1 MSITI
6 NEHLT
11 EALKKLGIANLRP
24 QQEAPTEAILDGKD
38 IIVLMPTSGGKSLL
52 YQLPAVM
59 EPGNLTL
66 VISPLKALQLDQVD
80 ALRSKGIRA
89 AVLNSDLSTA
99 EHSSVLEDMTRRG
112 GLLYLA
118 PEQLRSPAVA
128 EALQSCPILT
138 RVAVDEAHILP
149 QAKDDFRKAYGK
161 IGSFI
166 HSLPHRPQVIALTAT
181 ATRNDV
187 SRIRKSLGIPNV
199 ERFRT
204 PLRRDNLHLC
214 INHIDNSKIRK
225 GKRKPSTENVLFQSV
240 ERELS
245 KWDEDGAVIIYCPT
259 VKLVKRL
266 CKWLKA
272 RDYPVGKYHGKMKH
286 AKRKAAQ
293 QAFMRGKKP
302 IMVATN
308 AFGLGIDKPDVRLI
322 IRAGLPLSMD
332 GYVQEI
338 GRAGRDGKRSRC
350 VLFYTKSDFDR
361 NKRILSQ
368 SGGRKAVARRLKR
381 LNALHSLVDSKKCLW
396 RVIEKYFGEKPQK
409 NAKNAVAADKNPC
422 NHDARIY
429 IIQLEILYSTLS
441 IHPAKLK
448 EEYSCLKT
456 IRTARSPTSARR
468 ALTRPCR

>member
-1 MSITI
+1 MPITI

-118 PEQLRSPAVA
+118 PEQLQNMAVA
-128 EALQSCPILT
+128 DALRTANLT
-138 RVAVDEAHILP
+138 RIAVDEAHTL
-149 QAKDDFRKAYGK
+149 
-161 IGSFI
+161 
-166 HSLPHRPQVIALTAT
+166 PQVIALTAT

-187 SRIRKSLGIPNV
+187 SLIRKSLGIPNA

-214 INHIDNSKIRK
+214 INPIDNSKIRK

-322 IRAGLPLSMD
+322 IHAGLPLSMD
-332 GYVQEI
+332 GYTQEI
-338 GRAGRDGKRSRC
+338 GRAGRDGKKSRC

-396 RVIEKYFGEKPQK
+396 RVIEKYFGEKTQK
-409 NAKNAVAADKNPC
+409 KCKKC
-422 NHDARIY
+422 
-429 IIQLEILYSTLS
+429 
-441 IHPAKLK
+441 
-448 EEYSCLKT
+448 
-456 IRTARSPTSARR
+456 
-468 ALTRPCR
+468 CRCRQKSV

>member
-1 MSITI
+1 MHISSK
-6 NEHLT
+6 ECLA
-11 EALKKLGIANLRP
+11 EALQKLGIANLRP
-24 QQEAPTEAILDGKD
+24 QQEAPMEAILNNEDV
-38 IIVLMPTSGGKSLL
+38 IVLMPTSGGKSLL
-52 YQLPAVM
+52 YQLPAVV
-59 EPGNLTL
+59 EHGSLTL

-80 ALRSKGIRA
+80 ALRSKGIHA
-89 AVLNSDLSTA
+89 AVLNSDLSAA
-99 EHSSVLEDMTRRG
+99 EHRDVLEDMTEHG

-138 RVAVDEAHILP
+138 RIAVDEAHILP

-161 IGSFI
+161 VGSFI

-187 SRIRKSLGIPNV
+187 SLIRKSLGIPNA

-214 INHIDNSKIRK
+214 IKNIDNSKIHK

-308 AFGLGIDKPDVRLI
+308 AFGLGIDKPDVRLVI
-322 IRAGLPLSMD
+322 HAGLPLSMD

-338 GRAGRDGKRSRC
+338 GRAGRDGKKSRC
-350 VLFYTKSDFDR
+350 VLFFTKADFER
-361 NKRILSQ
+361 NKRILSH
-368 SGGRKAVARRLKR
+368 SGGNKAIRRKLKR
-381 LNALHSLVDSKKCLW
+381 LNALHGLVDSKKCLW

-409 NAKNAVAADKNPC
+409 KCEKC
-422 NHDARIY
+422 CRCR
-429 IIQLEILYSTLS
+429 
-441 IHPAKLK
+441 LK
-448 EEYSCLKT
+448 SD
-456 IRTARSPTSARR
+456 
-468 ALTRPCR
+468 

>member
-1 MSITI
+1 MNII
-6 NEHLT
+6 QNKVVG
-11 EALKKLGIANLRP
+11 EALTKLGIANLRL
-24 QQEAPTEAILDGKD
+24 QQEAPMEAILNNEDV
-38 IIVLMPTSGGKSLL
+38 IVLMPTSGGKSLL

-59 EPGNLTL
+59 EPGSLTL

-89 AVLNSDLSTA
+89 AVLNSDLSAA
-99 EHSSVLEDMTRRG
+99 EHRDVLEDMTEHG

-138 RVAVDEAHILP
+138 RIAVDEAHILP

-166 HSLPHRPQVIALTAT
+166 DSLPRHPQVIALTAT

-187 SRIRKSLGIPNV
+187 ARIRKSLGIPNA

-214 INHIDNSKIRK
+214 IKNIDNSKIRK

-245 KWDEDGAVIIYCPT
+245 KRDEDGAVIIYCPT

-308 AFGLGIDKPDVRLI
+308 AFGLGIDKPDVRLVI
-322 IRAGLPLSMD
+322 HAGLPLSMD

-338 GRAGRDGKRSRC
+338 GRAGRDGKKSRC
-350 VLFYTKSDFDR
+350 VLFFTKADFER
-361 NKRILSQ
+361 NKRILSH
-368 SGGRKAVARRLKR
+368 SGGNKAIRRKLKR
-381 LNALHSLVDSKKCLW
+381 LNALHGLVDSKKCLW

-409 NAKNAVAADKNPC
+409 KCEKC
-422 NHDARIY
+422 
-429 IIQLEILYSTLS
+429 
-441 IHPAKLK
+441 
-448 EEYSCLKT
+448 
-456 IRTARSPTSARR
+456 
-468 ALTRPCR
+468 CRCRQKSV

>member
-1 MSITI
+1 MV
-6 NEHLT
+6 
-11 EALKKLGIANLRP
+11 LKNTYNLYEGLQKLGITNLRQ
-24 QQEAPTEAILDGKD
+24 QQEAPMQAIFDGKD
-38 IIVLMPTSGGKSLL
+38 AIVLMPTAGGKSLL

-59 EPGNLTL
+59 DAAGKLTL

-89 AVLNSDLSTA
+89 AVLNSDLSAA

-118 PEQLRSPAVA
+118 PEQLQNMAVA
-128 EALQSCPILT
+128 DALRTANLT
-138 RVAVDEAHILP
+138 RIAVDEAHTLP

-161 IGSFI
+161 VGSFI

-181 ATRNDV
+181 ATRKDIA
-187 SRIRKSLGIPNV
+187 RIRKSLNIDNASM
-199 ERFRT
+199 FRT
-204 PLRRDNLHLC
+204 PMRRDNLRLY
-214 INHIDNSKIRK
+214 IKRIDSS
-225 GKRKPSTENVLFQSV
+225 GKTRNGKCSQSIEHTLFQSV

-245 KWDEDGAVIIYCPT
+245 KWDEHGAVIIYCPT

-286 AKRKAAQ
+286 AKRKVAQ
-293 QAFMRGKKP
+293 QAFMGGKKP

-308 AFGLGIDKPDVRLI
+308 AFGLGIDKPDVRLVI
-322 IRAGLPLSMD
+322 HAGLPLSMD

-338 GRAGRDGKRSRC
+338 GRAGRDGKKSRC

-361 NKRILSQ
+361 NKRTLSQ

-381 LNALHSLVDSKKCLW
+381 LNALHGLVDSKKCLW

-409 NAKNAVAADKNPC
+409 KCRKC
-422 NHDARIY
+422 CRCK
-429 IIQLEILYSTLS
+429 S
-441 IHPAKLK
+441 
-448 EEYSCLKT
+448 KT
-456 IRTARSPTSARR
+456 D
-468 ALTRPCR
+468 

>member
-11 EALKKLGIANLRP
+11 EALKKLGIANLRL
-24 QQEAPTEAILDGKD
+24 QQEAPMEAILNNEDV
-38 IIVLMPTSGGKSLL
+38 IVLMPTSGGKSLL

-59 EPGNLTL
+59 EHGSLTL
-66 VISPLKALQLDQVD
+66 VISPLKALQLDQVE
-80 ALRSKGIRA
+80 ALCIKGIRA
-89 AVLNSDLSTA
+89 AVLNSDLSPA
-99 EHSSVLEDMTRRG
+99 EHHAVLEDMTTHG

-118 PEQLRSPAVA
+118 PEQLCNPAVA
-128 EALQSCPILT
+128 DALQSCSILS
-138 RVAVDEAHILP
+138 RIAVDEAHILP

-166 HSLPHRPQVIALTAT
+166 NSLSLHPQVIALTAT
-181 ATRNDV
+181 ATRKDV
-187 SRIRKSLGIPNV
+187 ARIRKSLDIDNASL
-199 ERFRT
+199 FRT

-308 AFGLGIDKPDVRLI
+308 AFGLGIDKPDVRLVI
-322 IRAGLPLSMD
+322 HAGLPLSMD
-332 GYVQEI
+332 GYTQEI
-338 GRAGRDGKRSRC
+338 GRAGRDGKKSRC

-409 NAKNAVAADKNPC
+409 KCKKC
-422 NHDARIY
+422 
-429 IIQLEILYSTLS
+429 
-441 IHPAKLK
+441 
-448 EEYSCLKT
+448 
-456 IRTARSPTSARR
+456 
-468 ALTRPCR
+468 CRCRQKSV

>member
-24 QQEAPTEAILDGKD
+24 QQEAPMEAILNNEDV
-38 IIVLMPTSGGKSLL
+38 IVLMPTSGGKSLL

-59 EPGNLTL
+59 EHGSLTL

-89 AVLNSDLSTA
+89 AVLNSDLSAA

-118 PEQLRSPAVA
+118 PEQLQNMAVA
-128 EALQSCPILT
+128 DALRTANLT
-138 RVAVDEAHILP
+138 RIAVDEAHTLP

-161 IGSFI
+161 VGSFI

-181 ATRNDV
+181 ATLNDV
-187 SRIRKSLGIPNV
+187 SLIRKSLGIPNA

-214 INHIDNSKIRK
+214 IKNIDNSKIRK

-266 CKWLKA
+266 CKWLKT
-272 RDYPVGKYHGKMKH
+272 RDYPVGKYHGKMKR

-308 AFGLGIDKPDVRLI
+308 AFGLGIDKPDVRLVI
-322 IRAGLPLSMD
+322 HAGLPLSMD

-338 GRAGRDGKRSRC
+338 GRAGRDGKKSRC
-350 VLFYTKSDFDR
+350 VLFYAKPDFDR
-361 NKRILSQ
+361 NRRILSR

-381 LNALHSLVDSKKCLW
+381 LHALHDLVDSKKCLW

-409 NAKNAVAADKNPC
+409 KCRKC
-422 NHDARIY
+422 CRCK
-429 IIQLEILYSTLS
+429 S
-441 IHPAKLK
+441 
-448 EEYSCLKT
+448 KT
-456 IRTARSPTSARR
+456 D
-468 ALTRPCR
+468 

>member
-11 EALKKLGIANLRP
+11 EALKKLGIANLRL
-24 QQEAPTEAILDGKD
+24 QQEAPMEAILNNEDV
-38 IIVLMPTSGGKSLL
+38 IVLMPTSGGKSLL

-59 EPGNLTL
+59 EHGSLTL
-66 VISPLKALQLDQVD
+66 VISPLKALQLDQVES
-80 ALRSKGIRA
+80 LHSKGIRA
-89 AVLNSDLSTA
+89 AVLNSDLSAA
-99 EHSSVLEDMTRRG
+99 EHRDVLEDMTRRG

-118 PEQLRSPAVA
+118 PEQLQNMAVA
-128 EALQSCPILT
+128 DALRTANLT
-138 RVAVDEAHILP
+138 RNAVDEAHTLP

-161 IGSFI
+161 VGSFI

-187 SRIRKSLGIPNV
+187 SRIRKSLGIPNA

-214 INHIDNSKIRK
+214 IKHIGNSKIRK

-308 AFGLGIDKPDVRLI
+308 AFGLGIDKPDVRLVI
-322 IRAGLPLSMD
+322 HAGLSLSMD
-332 GYVQEI
+332 GYTQEI
-338 GRAGRDGKRSRC
+338 GRAGRDGKKSRC
-350 VLFYTKSDFDR
+350 VLFYAKSDFDR
-361 NKRILSQ
+361 NRRILSR

-381 LNALHSLVDSKKCLW
+381 LHALRGLVDSKKCLW

-409 NAKNAVAADKNPC
+409 KCEKC
-422 NHDARIY
+422 
-429 IIQLEILYSTLS
+429 
-441 IHPAKLK
+441 
-448 EEYSCLKT
+448 
-456 IRTARSPTSARR
+456 
-468 ALTRPCR
+468 CRCRQKSV

>member
-11 EALKKLGIANLRP
+11 EALKKLGIANLRL
-24 QQEAPTEAILDGKD
+24 QQEAPMEAILNNEDV
-38 IIVLMPTSGGKSLL
+38 IVLMPTSGGKSLL

-59 EPGNLTL
+59 EPGSLTL

-89 AVLNSDLSTA
+89 AVLNSDLSAA

-138 RVAVDEAHILP
+138 RIAVDEAHILP

-166 HSLPHRPQVIALTAT
+166 DSLSLHPQVIALTAT
-181 ATRNDV
+181 ATRKDV
-187 SRIRKSLGIPNV
+187 ARIRKSLDIDNASL
-199 ERFRT
+199 FRT

-214 INHIDNSKIRK
+214 IKNIDNSKIRK

-272 RDYPVGKYHGKMKH
+272 RDYPVGKYHGKMNH
-286 AKRKAAQ
+286 VKRKAAQ
-293 QAFMRGKKP
+293 QAFMNGKKP
-302 IMVATN
+302 IIAATN
-308 AFGLGIDKPDVRLI
+308 AFGLGIDKPDVRLVI
-322 IRAGLPLSMD
+322 HAGLPLSMD

-338 GRAGRDGKRSRC
+338 GRAGRDGKKSRC
-350 VLFYTKSDFDR
+350 VLFFTKADFER
-361 NKRILSQ
+361 NKRILSH
-368 SGGRKAVARRLKR
+368 SGGNKAIRRKLKR
-381 LNALHSLVDSKKCLW
+381 LNALHGLVDSKKCLW

-409 NAKNAVAADKNPC
+409 RCHKC
-422 NHDARIY
+422 
-429 IIQLEILYSTLS
+429 
-441 IHPAKLK
+441 
-448 EEYSCLKT
+448 
-456 IRTARSPTSARR
+456 
-468 ALTRPCR
+468 CRCKRKSV

>member
-11 EALKKLGIANLRP
+11 EALKKLGIANLRL
-24 QQEAPTEAILDGKD
+24 QQEAPMQAIFDGKD
-38 IIVLMPTSGGKSLL
+38 AIVLMPTAGGKSLL

-59 EPGNLTL
+59 DDTGKLIL
-66 VISPLKALQLDQVD
+66 VISPLKALQLDQVES
-80 ALRSKGIRA
+80 LRSKGIRA
-89 AVLNSDLSTA
+89 AVLNSDLSAA
-99 EHSSVLEDMTRRG
+99 EHRDVLEDMTEHG

-118 PEQLRSPAVA
+118 PEQLQNMAVA
-128 EALQSCPILT
+128 DALRTANLT
-138 RVAVDEAHILP
+138 RIAVDEAHTLP

-166 HSLPHRPQVIALTAT
+166 DSLPRHPQVIALTAT
-181 ATRNDV
+181 ATRKDV
-187 SRIRKSLGIPNV
+187 DRIRKSLNIDNASL
-199 ERFRT
+199 FRT
-204 PLRRDNLHLC
+204 PMRRDNLRLY
-214 INHIDNSKIRK
+214 IKRIDSS
-225 GKRKPSTENVLFQSV
+225 GKTRNGKCSQSIEHTLFQSV

-245 KWDEDGAVIIYCPT
+245 KWDKDGTVIIYCPT

-308 AFGLGIDKPDVRLI
+308 AFGLGIDKPDVRLVI
-322 IRAGLPLSMD
+322 HAGLPLSMD

-338 GRAGRDGKRSRC
+338 GRAGRDGKKSRC

-361 NKRILSQ
+361 NKRTLSQ

-381 LNALHSLVDSKKCLW
+381 LNALHGLVDSKKCLW

-409 NAKNAVAADKNPC
+409 KCEKC
-422 NHDARIY
+422 
-429 IIQLEILYSTLS
+429 
-441 IHPAKLK
+441 
-448 EEYSCLKT
+448 
-456 IRTARSPTSARR
+456 
-468 ALTRPCR
+468 CRCRQKSV

>member
-1 MSITI
+1 MV
-6 NEHLT
+6 
-11 EALKKLGIANLRP
+11 LKNTYNLYEGLQKLGITNLRQ
-24 QQEAPTEAILDGKD
+24 QQEAPMQAIFDGKD
-38 IIVLMPTSGGKSLL
+38 AIVLMPTAGGKSLL

-59 EPGNLTL
+59 DAAGKLTL

-89 AVLNSDLSTA
+89 AVLNSDLSA

-118 PEQLRSPAVA
+118 PEQLQNMAVA
-128 EALQSCPILT
+128 DALRTANLT
-138 RVAVDEAHILP
+138 RIAVDEAHTLP

-166 HSLPHRPQVIALTAT
+166 DSLSLHPQVIALTAT
-181 ATRNDV
+181 ATRKDV
-187 SRIRKSLGIPNV
+187 ARIRKSLNIDNASM
-199 ERFRT
+199 FRT
-204 PLRRDNLHLC
+204 PMRRDNLRLY
-214 INHIDNSKIRK
+214 IKRIDSS
-225 GKRKPSTENVLFQSV
+225 GKTRNGKCSQSIEHTLFQSV

-245 KWDEDGAVIIYCPT
+245 KWDEHGAVIIYCPT

-308 AFGLGIDKPDVRLI
+308 AFGLGIDKPDVRLVI
-322 IRAGLPLSMD
+322 HAGLPLSMD

-338 GRAGRDGKRSRC
+338 GRAGRDGKKSRC

-361 NKRILSQ
+361 NKRTLSQ

-381 LNALHSLVDSKKCLW
+381 LNALHGLVDSKKCLW

-409 NAKNAVAADKNPC
+409 KCEKC
-422 NHDARIY
+422 CRCK
-429 IIQLEILYSTLS
+429 Q
-441 IHPAKLK
+441 K
-448 EEYSCLKT
+448 
-456 IRTARSPTSARR
+456 SA
-468 ALTRPCR
+468 

>member
-1 MSITI
+1 MTI
-6 NEHLT
+6 NTKEFR
-11 EALKKLGIANLRP
+11 EEGMKKLGIANLRP
-24 QQEAPTEAILDGKD
+24 QQEAPMEAILNNEDV
-38 IIVLMPTSGGKSLL
+38 IVLMPTSGGKSLL

-89 AVLNSDLSTA
+89 AVLNSDLSAA

-118 PEQLRSPAVA
+118 PEQLQNMAVA
-128 EALQSCPILT
+128 DALRTANLT
-138 RVAVDEAHILP
+138 RIAVDEAHTLP

-161 IGSFI
+161 VGSFI

-181 ATRNDV
+181 ATLNDV
-187 SRIRKSLGIPNV
+187 SLIRKSLGIPNA

-225 GKRKPSTENVLFQSV
+225 GKRKPSTENMLFQSV

-245 KWDEDGAVIIYCPT
+245 KRDEDGAVIIYCPT

-308 AFGLGIDKPDVRLI
+308 AFGLGIDKPDVRLVI
-322 IRAGLPLSMD
+322 HAGLPLSMD
-332 GYVQEI
+332 GYVQEV
-338 GRAGRDGKRSRC
+338 GRAGRDGKKSRC

-361 NKRILSQ
+361 NKRTLSQ
-368 SGGRKAVARRLKR
+368 SGDRKAVARRLKQ
-381 LNALHSLVDSKKCLW
+381 LNALHGLVDSKKCLW

-409 NAKNAVAADKNPC
+409 KCRKC
-422 NHDARIY
+422 CRCK
-429 IIQLEILYSTLS
+429 S
-441 IHPAKLK
+441 
-448 EEYSCLKT
+448 KT
-456 IRTARSPTSARR
+456 D
-468 ALTRPCR
+468 

>member
-11 EALKKLGIANLRP
+11 EALKKLGIANLRL
-24 QQEAPTEAILDGKD
+24 QQEAPMEAILNNEDV
-38 IIVLMPTSGGKSLL
+38 IVLMPTSGGKSLL

-59 EPGNLTL
+59 EPGNLPL

-89 AVLNSDLSTA
+89 AILNSDLSTA

-118 PEQLRSPAVA
+118 PEQLQNMAVA
-128 EALQSCPILT
+128 DALRTVNLT
-138 RVAVDEAHILP
+138 RIAVDEAHTLP

-161 IGSFI
+161 VGSFI

-187 SRIRKSLGIPNV
+187 SLIRKSLGIPNA

-272 RDYPVGKYHGKMKH
+272 RDYPVDKYHGKMKH

-302 IMVATN
+302 IMVANN
-308 AFGLGIDKPDVRLI
+308 AFGLGIDKPDVRLVI
-322 IRAGLPLSMD
+322 HAGLPLSMD
-332 GYVQEI
+332 GYTQEI
-338 GRAGRDGKRSRC
+338 GRAGRDGKKSRC
-350 VLFYTKSDFDR
+350 VLFYAKSDFDR
-361 NKRILSQ
+361 NRRILSR

-381 LNALHSLVDSKKCLW
+381 LHALRGLVDSKELVCHREVL
-396 RVIEKYFGEKPQK
+396 R
-409 NAKNAVAADKNPC
+409 
-422 NHDARIY
+422 
-429 IIQLEILYSTLS
+429 
-441 IHPAKLK
+441 
-448 EEYSCLKT
+448 
-456 IRTARSPTSARR
+456 
-468 ALTRPCR
+468 

>member
-11 EALKKLGIANLRP
+11 EALKKLGIANLRL
-24 QQEAPTEAILDGKD
+24 QQEAPMEAILNNEDV
-38 IIVLMPTSGGKSLL
+38 IVLMPTSGGKSLL

-59 EPGNLTL
+59 EHGSLTL

-118 PEQLRSPAVA
+118 PEQLQNMAVA
-128 EALQSCPILT
+128 DALRTANLT
-138 RVAVDEAHILP
+138 RIAVDEAHTLP

-161 IGSFI
+161 VGSFI

-181 ATRNDV
+181 ATRKDV
-187 SRIRKSLGIPNV
+187 ARIRKSLGIPNA

-214 INHIDNSKIRK
+214 IKHIGNSKIRK

-322 IRAGLPLSMD
+322 IRASLPLSMD
-332 GYVQEI
+332 GYVQKV
-338 GRAGRDGKRSRC
+338 GRAGRDGKKSRC

-409 NAKNAVAADKNPC
+409 KCEKC
-422 NHDARIY
+422 
-429 IIQLEILYSTLS
+429 
-441 IHPAKLK
+441 
-448 EEYSCLKT
+448 
-456 IRTARSPTSARR
+456 
-468 ALTRPCR
+468 CRCRQKSV

>member
-11 EALKKLGIANLRP
+11 EALKKLGIANLRL
-24 QQEAPTEAILDGKD
+24 QQEAPMEAILNNEDV
-38 IIVLMPTSGGKSLL
+38 IVLMPTSGGKSLL

-59 EPGNLTL
+59 EHGSLTL
-66 VISPLKALQLDQVD
+66 VISPLKALQLDQVES
-80 ALRSKGIRA
+80 LHSKGIRA
-89 AVLNSDLSTA
+89 AVLNSDLSAA
-99 EHSSVLEDMTRRG
+99 EHRDVLEDMTRRG

-118 PEQLRSPAVA
+118 PEQLQNMAVA
-128 EALQSCPILT
+128 DALRTANLT
-138 RVAVDEAHILP
+138 RIAVDEAHTLP

-161 IGSFI
+161 VGSFI

-187 SRIRKSLGIPNV
+187 SRIRKSLGIPNA

-225 GKRKPSTENVLFQSV
+225 GKRKPSTENMLFQSV

-245 KWDEDGAVIIYCPT
+245 KRDEDGAVIIYCPT

-308 AFGLGIDKPDVRLI
+308 AFGLGIDKPDVRLVI
-322 IRAGLPLSMD
+322 HAGLSLSMD
-332 GYVQEI
+332 GYTQEI
-338 GRAGRDGKRSRC
+338 GRAGRDGKKSRC
-350 VLFYTKSDFDR
+350 VLFYAKSDFDR
-361 NKRILSQ
+361 NRRILSR

-381 LNALHSLVDSKKCLW
+381 LHALRGLVDSKKCLW

-409 NAKNAVAADKNPC
+409 KCEKC
-422 NHDARIY
+422 
-429 IIQLEILYSTLS
+429 
-441 IHPAKLK
+441 
-448 EEYSCLKT
+448 
-456 IRTARSPTSARR
+456 
-468 ALTRPCR
+468 CRCRQKSV

>member
-11 EALKKLGIANLRP
+11 EALKKLGIANLRL
-24 QQEAPTEAILDGKD
+24 QQEAPMEAILNNEDV
-38 IIVLMPTSGGKSLL
+38 IVLMPTSGGKSLL

-59 EPGNLTL
+59 EHGSLTL
-66 VISPLKALQLDQVD
+66 VISPLKALQLDQVE
-80 ALRSKGIRA
+80 ALCSKGIRA
-89 AVLNSDLSTA
+89 AVLNSDLSPA
-99 EHSSVLEDMTRRG
+99 EHHAVLEDMTTHG

-118 PEQLRSPAVA
+118 PEQLCNPAVA
-128 EALQSCPILT
+128 DALQSCSILS
-138 RVAVDEAHILP
+138 RIAVDEAHILP

-161 IGSFI
+161 VGSFI

-187 SRIRKSLGIPNV
+187 SLIRKSLGIPNA

-308 AFGLGIDKPDVRLI
+308 AFGLGIDKPDVRLVI
-322 IRAGLPLSMD
+322 HAGLPLSMD

-338 GRAGRDGKRSRC
+338 GRAGRDGRKSRC

-409 NAKNAVAADKNPC
+409 KCEKC
-422 NHDARIY
+422 
-429 IIQLEILYSTLS
+429 
-441 IHPAKLK
+441 
-448 EEYSCLKT
+448 
-456 IRTARSPTSARR
+456 
-468 ALTRPCR
+468 CRCRQKSV

>member
-11 EALKKLGIANLRP
+11 EALKKLGIANLRL
-24 QQEAPTEAILDGKD
+24 QQEAPMEAILNNEDV
-38 IIVLMPTSGGKSLL
+38 IVLMPTSGGKSLL

-59 EPGNLTL
+59 EHGSLTL

-89 AVLNSDLSTA
+89 AVLNSDLSAA
-99 EHSSVLEDMTRRG
+99 EHRDVLEDMTEHG

-138 RVAVDEAHILP
+138 RIAVDEAHILP

-161 IGSFI
+161 VDSFI

-187 SRIRKSLGIPNV
+187 SLIRKSLGIPNA

-214 INHIDNSKIRK
+214 IKNIDNSKIRK

-266 CKWLKA
+266 CKWLKT

-308 AFGLGIDKPDVRLI
+308 AFGLGIDKPDVRLVI
-322 IRAGLPLSMD
+322 HAGLPLSMD
-332 GYVQEI
+332 DYVQEI
-338 GRAGRDGKRSRC
+338 GRAGRDGKKSRC
-350 VLFYTKSDFDR
+350 VLFFAKADFER
-361 NKRILSQ
+361 NKRILSH
-368 SGGRKAVARRLKR
+368 SGGNKAIRRKLKR
-381 LNALHSLVDSKKCLW
+381 LNALHGLVDSKKCLW

-409 NAKNAVAADKNPC
+409 KCEKC
-422 NHDARIY
+422 CH
-429 IIQLEILYSTLS
+429 
-441 IHPAKLK
+441 
-448 EEYSCLKT
+448 
-456 IRTARSPTSARR
+456 
-468 ALTRPCR
+468 CRQKSV

>member
-1 MSITI
+1 MV
-6 NEHLT
+6 
-11 EALKKLGIANLRP
+11 LKNAYNLYDGLQKLGITNLRQ
-24 QQEAPTEAILDGKD
+24 QQEAPMQAIFDGKD
-38 IIVLMPTSGGKSLL
+38 AIVLMPTAGGKSLL

-59 EPGNLTL
+59 DDTGKLTL

-89 AVLNSDLSTA
+89 AVLNSDLS
-99 EHSSVLEDMTRRG
+99 
-112 GLLYLA
+112 A
-118 PEQLRSPAVA
+118 PEQLQNMAVA
-128 EALQSCPILT
+128 DALRTANLT
-138 RVAVDEAHILP
+138 RIAVDEAHTLP

-161 IGSFI
+161 VGSFI

-181 ATRNDV
+181 ATLNDV
-187 SRIRKSLGIPNV
+187 SLIRKSLGIPNA

-225 GKRKPSTENVLFQSV
+225 GKRKPSTENMLFQSV

-245 KWDEDGAVIIYCPT
+245 KRDEDGAVIIYCPT

-308 AFGLGIDKPDVRLI
+308 AFGLGIDKPDVRLVI
-322 IRAGLPLSMD
+322 HAGLPLSMD

-338 GRAGRDGKRSRC
+338 GRAGRDGKKSCC
-350 VLFYTKSDFDR
+350 VLFFTKADFER
-361 NKRILSQ
+361 NKRILSH
-368 SGGRKAVARRLKR
+368 SGGNKAIRRKLKR
-381 LNALHSLVDSKKCLW
+381 LNALHGLVDSKKCLW

-409 NAKNAVAADKNPC
+409 KCEKC
-422 NHDARIY
+422 
-429 IIQLEILYSTLS
+429 
-441 IHPAKLK
+441 
-448 EEYSCLKT
+448 
-456 IRTARSPTSARR
+456 
-468 ALTRPCR
+468 CRCRQKSV